1 MSILTEKTTPVIA
14 TRGRSF
20 RKFALKLRVSGVLAF
35 LGIIGFVFSLLTQQF
50 LTVQNATAIASNAA
64 ILSIVAAA
72 QAIVLLTR
80 NVDVSVGSIMG
91 FTAYLTADYAAHHP
105 NVGAELVLL
114 ALVIGLSLGI
124 INGLLVAY
132 ARVSSLIATLA
143 TMSLYRGFTYMYA
156 RGQEVTSNKLPRWM
170 LHSVDLRFSGIP
182 LLVIIC
188 VLVVWLVAIFLRH
201 YPIGR
206 RIYAVGSNPLA
217 SVFYGLRIERVVLLA
232 YGLSGLLC
240 GFAGLLYAARVGTV
254 TVILAS
260 GWEMSSLAAAVIGGV
275 SVTGGSGTVIGAALG
290 ALVLATIDNGLV
302 LLGIPEFWRMFIQG
316 SSIVAAAA
324 VDVFIAYRIRM
335 ALQGQ
340 RFDRR
345 TR

>member
-1 MSILTEKTTPVIA
+1 MTIVTEKTMPAMA
-14 TRGRSF
+14 TGRRSF
-20 RKFALKLRVSGVLAF
+20 SRFALKLRVSGVLVF
-35 LGIIGFVFSLLTQQF
+35 LLLIGLIFSLLARQF
-50 LTVQNATAIASNAA
+50 LTAQNATAIASNAA
-64 ILSIVAAA
+64 ILSVVAAA

-91 FTAYLTADYAAHHP
+91 FTAYLAADYAARHP
-105 NVGAELVLL
+105 GVGVELVAMALLIGL
-114 ALVIGLSLGI
+114 ALGLVNGI
-124 INGLLVAY
+124 LVAY
-132 ARVSSLIATLA
+132 GRVSSLIATLA
-143 TMSLYRGFTYMYA
+143 TMSLYRGFTYIYA
-156 RGQEVTSNKLPRWM
+156 RGQEVTSNKLPSWM
-170 LHSVDLRFSGIP
+170 PYLADARIFGIP
-182 LLVIIC
+182 LLVVIC
-188 VLVVWLVAIFLRH
+188 ALVVVVVATFLRH

-217 SVFYGLRIERVVLLA
+217 SLFYGLRIERVVLLA

-254 TVILAS
+254 TVVLAS

-324 VDVFIAYRIRM
+324 ADIFIAYRIRT
-335 ALQGQ
+335 ALQGEHSG
-340 RFDRR
+340 RR
-345 TR
+345 LK

>member
-1 MSILTEKTTPVIA
+1 MRRATQMSAP
-14 TRGRSF
+14 S
-20 RKFALKLRVSGVLAF
+20 
-35 LGIIGFVFSLLTQQF
+35 
-50 LTVQNATAIASNAA
+50 
-64 ILSIVAAA
+64 
-72 QAIVLLTR
+72 
-80 NVDVSVGSIMG
+80 
-91 FTAYLTADYAAHHP
+91 
-105 NVGAELVLL
+105 LVLL
-114 ALVIGLSLGI
+114 ALVIGLGLGT

-132 ARVSSLIATLA
+132 GRVSSLIATLA

-156 RGQEVTSNKLPRWM
+156 HGQEVTSNKLPRWM
-170 LHSVDLRFSGIP
+170 LHSVDLRFWGIP
-182 LLVIIC
+182 LLVVVCI
-188 VLVVWLVAIFLRH
+188 LVVTLVATFLRH

-217 SVFYGLRIERVVLLA
+217 SVFYGLRIQRVVLLGVWTQA
-232 YGLSGLLC
+232 GCSC

-324 VDVFIAYRIRM
+324 VDVFIGVRIRK

-340 RFDRR
+340 RFGRR
-345 TR
+345 AA

>member
-1 MSILTEKTTPVIA
+1 
-14 TRGRSF
+14 
-20 RKFALKLRVSGVLAF
+20 
-35 LGIIGFVFSLLTQQF
+35 
-50 LTVQNATAIASNAA
+50 
-64 ILSIVAAA
+64 
-72 QAIVLLTR
+72 
-80 NVDVSVGSIMG
+80 
-91 FTAYLTADYAAHHP
+91 
-105 NVGAELVLL
+105 
-114 ALVIGLSLGI
+114 
-124 INGLLVAY
+124 
-132 ARVSSLIATLA
+132 
-143 TMSLYRGFTYMYA
+143 MSLYRGFTYMYA
-156 RGQEVTSNKLPRWM
+156 HGQEVTSNKLPRWM
-170 LHSVDLRFSGIP
+170 LHSVDLRFWGIP
-182 LLVIIC
+182 A
-188 VLVVWLVAIFLRH
+188 LVVVCILVVALVATFLRH

-217 SVFYGLRIERVVLLA
+217 SVFYGLRIQRVVLLA

-324 VDVFIAYRIRM
+324 VDVFIGVRIRK

-340 RFDRR
+340 RFGRR
-345 TR
+345 AV

>member
-1 MSILTEKTTPVIA
+1 MTTVTEKAMPVMV
-14 TRGRSF
+14 TRRRSF
-20 RKFALKLRVSGVLAF
+20 SRFALKLRVSGVLVF
-35 LGIIGFVFSLLTQQF
+35 LLIIGLIFSLLTGRF
-50 LTVQNATAIASNAA
+50 LTAQNVAAIASNAA

-105 NVGAELVLL
+105 GVGGELVVM
-114 ALVIGLSLGI
+114 ALVIGLALGL

-143 TMSLYRGFTYMYA
+143 TMSLFRGFTYIYA
-156 RGQEVTSNKLPRWM
+156 RGQEVTSNKLPTWM
-170 LHSVDLRFSGIP
+170 PYLVDTRFYGIP
-182 LLVIIC
+182 LLVVIC
-188 VLVVWLVAIFLRH
+188 AVAVAGVAIFLRH

-217 SVFYGLRIERVVLLA
+217 SLFYGLRIERVVLLA

-240 GFAGLLYAARVGTV
+240 GIAGLLYAARVGTV
-254 TVILAS
+254 TVVLAT

-275 SVTGGSGTVIGAALG
+275 SVTGGSGSVIGAALG

-316 SSIVAAAA
+316 SAIVAAAA
-324 VDVFIAYRIRM
+324 ADVFIALRIRT
-335 ALQGQ
+335 ALQGEHSG
-340 RFDRR
+340 RG